1 MLVPNKSNTKK
12 IRTLK
17 KQRVAIVKPLVERVM
32 TVEEF
37 DEKTESDFDNSSATD
52 FESLFGSMFEDDNLS
67 EDVDSDID
75 RSMATTRAKAK
86 GKVVIFSKKGKSK

>member
-1 MLVPNKSNTKK
+1 M
-12 IRTLK
+12 
-17 KQRVAIVKPLVERVM
+17 AIVKPLVERVM